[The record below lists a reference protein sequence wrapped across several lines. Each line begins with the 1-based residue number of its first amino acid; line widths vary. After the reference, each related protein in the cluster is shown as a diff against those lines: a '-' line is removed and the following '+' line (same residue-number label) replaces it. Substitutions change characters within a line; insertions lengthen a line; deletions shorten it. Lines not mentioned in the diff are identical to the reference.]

1 LTRTKKRTIQARSK
15 MTRNSHH
22 EKRPYQKS
30 CRICKTKFSPYRT
43 TDAFCSYE
51 CRKQFEMVKPKPI
64 QRVQQHEKRQ
74 LSKDE
79 KAYLA
84 QREKLRIKLI
94 EAEKYFCY
102 RCGVS
107 QKNLEC
113 HHIIWRSEIPRHEE
127 KHNHRN
133 LIFVCSECH
142 AWYHDKK
149 GNRNSLVEKRK
160 LYNVFGEKVRNK

>member
-1 LTRTKKRTIQARSK
+1 MKKSLIRKVVGLAKLSFHLTGQQMLFVPMSAGSNLRWSNQNPFRGYNNKRI
-15 MTRNSHH
+15 
-22 EKRPYQKS
+22 
-30 CRICKTKFSPYRT
+30 
-43 TDAFCSYE
+43 
-51 CRKQFEMVKPKPI
+51 
-64 QRVQQHEKRQ
+64 

-79 KAYLA
+79 KIYLA

-107 QKNLEC
+107 QKSLEC
-113 HHIIWRSEIPRHEE
+113 HHIVWRSEIPRHEE

-133 LIFVCSECH
+133 LIFVCAECH

-160 LYNVFGEKVRNK
+160 LYKVFGEKVRNK